1 VIYLISVTIIVRGSG
16 TKIDND
22 KIDLKTNPIG

>member
-1 VIYLISVTIIVRGSG
+1 MIYLISITIIVRGSE